1 MPTIDELERHRSAIT
16 GHCYRM
22 LGSVTDA
29 DDAVQET
36 MVRAWRHLDTF
47 EGRSSLRTWL
57 YRIATRVCLDAIDD
71 RKRRL
76 RSTEAGPVG
85 TVDDTLTVLP
95 ATTWIEPI
103 ADIAALPADA
113 DPHERVVL
121 QQSLRL
127 AFVAALQHLPAR
139 QRAALLLVEVLGWSA
154 AEVAE
159 GLSMTVAAVNSALQR
174 ARATL
179 ASRNVTPTTSAL
191 SPDEHALVNRYVS
204 AFERYDVDAL
214 AALMHEDATMSMPP
228 YSLWLQGPQSVTAW
242 MLGRGAGC
250 RGSRVIP
257 SAANGLPAFGQYRP
271 APDGGHLPWA
281 LVVLEIER
289 GAIAGQTFFLDT
301 ATLFPRFGLPLALPA
316 REQFA

>member
-1 MPTIDELERHRSAIT
+1 MPTVDELERHRSAIT

-76 RSTEAGPVG
+76 RSTEAAPVG

-95 ATTWIEPI
+95 ASAWIEPI

-113 DPHERVVL
+113 DPHERVAL

-139 QRAALLLVEVLGWSA
+139 QRATLLLVEVLGWSA
-154 AEVAE
+154 AEVAD
-159 GLSMTVAAVNSALQR
+159 GLR
-174 ARATL
+174 
-179 ASRNVTPTTSAL
+179 
-191 SPDEHALVNRYVS
+191 
-204 AFERYDVDAL
+204 
-214 AALMHEDATMSMPP
+214 
-228 YSLWLQGPQSVTAW
+228 
-242 MLGRGAGC
+242 
-250 RGSRVIP
+250 
-257 SAANGLPAFGQYRP
+257 
-271 APDGGHLPWA
+271 
-281 LVVLEIER
+281 
-289 GAIAGQTFFLDT
+289 
-301 ATLFPRFGLPLALPA
+301 
-316 REQFA
+316 